1 MKMFL
6 VSVLRKYCE
15 QFLVKAKD
23 AKQAQEYIESG
34 NGNSK
39 IVAFGVPQPA
49 DTDDLFLINEV
60 VEIDKPYYDEF
71 LANNKESLLGKMRL
85 HGVPETIIEQVAQIL
100 KIKI

>member
-15 QFLVKAKD
+15 QFLVKAMD

-39 IVAFGVPQPA
+39 VVAFGVPQPA
-49 DTDDLFLINEV
+49 D
-60 VEIDKPYYDEF
+60 
-71 LANNKESLLGKMRL
+71 
-85 HGVPETIIEQVAQIL
+85 
-100 KIKI
+100 